1 MLEAV
6 MADLARRQF
15 ITLLGTAAVAWPLA
29 ARAQQPAKPVVG
41 FLHYASPD
49 TLAHLAWAVRE
60 GLQDAG
66 YVDGQNVAIE
76 YRWAHGS
83 YDQLSALAAD
93 LVRRQVT
100 VIVAGGNVAALAVK
114 KATTTVPI
122 VFTSGADPVESGLVA
137 SLSRPEGNLTGVSLL
152 AVEMATKRLELIRD
166 LLPNARTVAMIVNP
180 DYSGA
185 ESEMT
190 DVEMAGRAIGIK
202 AHKLTARNARDIDVA
217 FEAISGLHVDAFLVG
232 TDGFFITRRH
242 QLAALAARH
251 VIPAVYPFPDFP
263 AAGGL
268 LSYGVSL
275 MHSYRQAGVYA
286 GRILKGSKPADLPI
300 TQPAKFEFVV
310 NVWTA
315 RALGLALPPSFHLRA
330 DTVID

>member
-1 MLEAV
+1 M
-6 MADLARRQF
+6 RRREF
-15 ITLLGTAAVAWPLA
+15 ITLLGGAAAWPLA

-60 GLQDAG
+60 GLQEVG
-66 YVDGQNVAIE
+66 YVEGQNVAFD
-76 YRWAHGS
+76 YRWANGN
-83 YDQLSALAAD
+83 YDQLAALAAD

-114 KATTTVPI
+114 KTTATIPI
-122 VFTSGADPVESGLVA
+122 VFTSGADPVKSGLVE

-166 LLPNARTVAMIVNP
+166 LHSQTRTVAMIVNP

-185 ESEMT
+185 EFEMA
-190 DVEMAGRAIGIK
+190 DVEAAGRIVGIK
-202 AHKLTARNARDIDVA
+202 THELTARNALDIDTA
-217 FEAISGLHVDAFLVG
+217 FEALGRLHVDAFMVG

-242 QLAALAARH
+242 QLVALAARH
-251 VIPAVYPFPDFP
+251 AIPGVYPFPDFP
-263 AAGGL
+263 EAGGL

-275 MHSYRQAGVYA
+275 MDAYRQAGVYA
-286 GRILKGSKPADLPI
+286 GRILKGLKPADLPI
-300 TQPAKFEFVV
+300 AQPTKFEFVI

-315 RALGLALPPSFHLRA
+315 KALGLTIPQSFNLRA
-330 DTVID
+330 DKVID